1 MELQERYFKAL
12 GSLNK
17 GFEEPVVSKLMTSQ
31 MKQQDIYDLS
41 KAMRHLE
48 KYLADDDLLS
58 ANSEHLEE
66 NFWSRV
72 EVKHKDSEKKDL
84 FYIDDDL

>member
-1 MELQERYFKAL
+1 MI
-12 GSLNK
+12 
-17 GFEEPVVSKLMTSQ
+17 SQ
-31 MKQQDIYDLS
+31 MNQQDIYDLS

-72 EVKHKDSEKKDL
+72 EVKHKDSEK
-84 FYIDDDL
+84 